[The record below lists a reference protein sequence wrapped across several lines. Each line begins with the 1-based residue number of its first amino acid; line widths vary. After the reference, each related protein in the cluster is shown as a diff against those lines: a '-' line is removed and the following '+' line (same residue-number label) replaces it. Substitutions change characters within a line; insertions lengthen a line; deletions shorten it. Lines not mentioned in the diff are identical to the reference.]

1 MERYSTAVIGGGA
14 AGICAAISSARH
26 GESVIICEK
35 TAQIGKKILATGN
48 GKCNLL
54 NDDLDESYY
63 NPEARPLVKSILRQF
78 GKPEIINLFKE
89 LGLGVY
95 SGDDGR
101 VFPVTNQASSVLK
114 VLEIELKR
122 LAVPVEFD
130 FDCAAISLDKGGIQL
145 SSRSG
150 KKVQCNKAIVAGGG
164 KTYPVY
170 GADGTLYPVVRRLG
184 HSIVEPVPVGVP
196 LVVKDPLCQAL
207 QGQKINAVARGVIN
221 GRESN
226 PVKGEL
232 LFTKYGLSGTCI
244 LDISAAISIALNREH
259 QKDVWAVLDLV
270 PFMPEDQLKSEI
282 ARRLKTGWKSENLLA
297 GILPNKFGPLL
308 KPLLAKKDVGA
319 AVNRLKGWRFKIDA
333 TLGWNEAEFTAGG
346 VDVAEVDTNTLES
359 KIKKRIYFAGEIL
372 DVDGKRGGYNL
383 AWAWAS
389 GFVAGQT
396 R

>member
-1 MERYSTAVIGGGA
+1 
-14 AGICAAISSARH
+14 
-26 GESVIICEK
+26 
-35 TAQIGKKILATGN
+35 
-48 GKCNLL
+48 
-54 NDDLDESYY
+54 
-63 NPEARPLVKSILRQF
+63 
-78 GKPEIINLFKE
+78 
-89 LGLGVY
+89 
-95 SGDDGR
+95 
-101 VFPVTNQASSVLK
+101 
-114 VLEIELKR
+114 
-122 LAVPVEFD
+122 
-130 FDCAAISLDKGGIQL
+130 
-145 SSRSG
+145 
-150 KKVQCNKAIVAGGG
+150 
-164 KTYPVY
+164 
-170 GADGTLYPVVRRLG
+170 
-184 HSIVEPVPVGVP
+184 
-196 LVVKDPLCQAL
+196 
-207 QGQKINAVARGVIN
+207 
-221 GRESN
+221 
-226 PVKGEL
+226 L

-244 LDISAAISIALNREH
+244 LDISEAISIALNRQH